1 MSWMPYYVEVSR
13 RQREEEMR
21 RRLAHPRPVL
31 EPLPK
36 QRSESWRRLWGRP
49 WTRALGRRR
58 AGHAVS
64 REQGAGRSAG
74 QVTTAGR

>member
-21 RRLAHPRPVL
+21 RRLAHPRPAL
-31 EPLPK
+31 ERVRK
-36 QRSESWRRLWGRP
+36 QRSETWRRLWGRP
-49 WTRALGRRR
+49 WTRVLDRR
-58 AGHAVS
+58 AGHAVPH
-64 REQGAGRSAG
+64 EQGAARTAG